1 MNTNQVPKANE
12 PVPATKA
19 DGKTPPGVP
28 AATMAQPEKE
38 TALMA
43 LELEGRHLV
52 LRIDWSIIVLGVI
65 VLGICIFMQRR
76 RCWGV
81 KSDLKSVVLKFGGL
95 PEATIEVN
103 RDTQKIAFAA
113 YTELVTRKIAL
124 PFDEKHDVIT
134 DVYKSWYQMFT
145 TTRELIKQVPAHH
158 IARSHDTRE
167 LVQSLIDLLNQG
179 LRPHLTKWQARFRH
193 WYEREINKPESEG
206 LSPQEIQRKFPDY
219 DALITDIKGVN
230 SNFQEYARQLRSLAE
245 ARKIVARTPDQL

>member
-1 MNTNQVPKANE
+1 MNKNQEPKTDELTPLPKA
-12 PVPATKA
+12 
-19 DGKTPPGVP
+19 DDKTLSRQTTANSV
-28 AATMAQPEKE
+28 QPQKE
-38 TALMA
+38 SALIA
-43 LELEGRHLV
+43 LETEGRHLV
-52 LRIDWSIIVLGVI
+52 LRIDWVIIVLGVI
-65 VLGICIFMQRR
+65 ILGVYVFIQRK

-193 WYEREINKPESEG
+193 WYEREINKSESEG
-206 LSPQEIQRKFPDY
+206 LSPQEIQRKFPEY
-219 DALITDIKGVN
+219 EALIADIKSVN
-230 SNFQEYARQLRSLAE
+230 SNFQDYAKQLRSLAE
-245 ARKIVARTPDQL
+245 ARKTVARTPDEL

>member
-1 MNTNQVPKANE
+1 MITNQDPKTVE
-12 PVPATKA
+12 PSPATKA
-19 DGKTPPGVP
+19 DEKALPSAPSST
-28 AATMAQPEKE
+28 AIQPQKE
-38 TALMA
+38 NALIA
-43 LELEGRHLV
+43 LELEGRHIV
-52 LRIDWSIIVLGVI
+52 LRIDWVIIILGI
-65 VLGICIFMQRR
+65 IILGICIFIQRR

-179 LRPHLTKWQARFRH
+179 LRPHLTQWQARFRH
-193 WYEREINKPESEG
+193 WYEREIDKPESEG
-206 LSPQEIQRKFPDY
+206 LSPQEIQKKFPDY
-219 DALITDIKGVN
+219 EALITDIKGVN

-245 ARKIVARTPDQL
+245 ARKTVARTLDQL